1 MNSKHWFIIVSLVLL
16 ISNPKITNAD
26 PDLFTK
32 DASGNIIPLSDITD
46 NSPLLSSQPVLFVHG
61 HIRNYQATWLDTVNG
76 FTSFGDVLSANTHLE
91 ITPYFIN
98 FQNNTQSIVEDA
110 VEIGQAVDII
120 LGRHNSDY
128 NPENPDTITQQLVVI
143 SYSKGTISTRLYLKS
158 LYPPEGE
165 PFPAVLGGSS
175 MLSNHGPNFQPISE
189 FIAISPP
196 NHGLKQLVTSSSA
209 LSIKQLNNGYGIFCQ
224 PLNDNAATDFIAEL
238 NGHAMQDTNANAAPI
253 AQDYPSEA
261 PGSRSIDQ
269 SSSDGVLYVTIY
281 SEQNRDLVGGDDPSE
296 VKYPYLSNCPNTE
309 GRKLAKNLA
318 PDAENI
324 SINAEKI
331 PILGSNI
338 PGSNELVVHRNTV
351 HACEVIYRALYTASH
366 HRTPASVQ
374 ADVCISE
381 NSVPEIPQPY
391 LVWYGIFIDW
401 WKWLWLHL
409 L

>member
-1 MNSKHWFIIVSLVLL
+1 MNSTHWFIIFSLVLL
-16 ISNPKITNAD
+16 ISNPRITNAA
-26 PDLFTK
+26 PELFTK
-32 DASGNIIPLSDITD
+32 DASGNIIPLTNIPD
-46 NSPLLSSQPVLFVHG
+46 NSSLLSSQPVLFVHG

-76 FTSFGDVLSANTHLE
+76 FTSFGDVLAANTHLK

-98 FQNNTQSIVEDA
+98 FQNNNQSIVEDA

-120 LGRHNSDY
+120 LSRHNSDY
-128 NPENPDTITQQLVVI
+128 NPEDPNTITQQLVVI
-143 SYSKGTISTRLYLKS
+143 SYSKGGISTRLYLKS

-175 MLSNHGPNFQPISE
+175 ILPNHSSNFQPISE
-189 FIAISPP
+189 FIAVSPP
-196 NHGLKQLVTSSSA
+196 NHGLKQLVTSSSS

-224 PLNDNAATDFIAEL
+224 PLNDNAATNFIEEL
-238 NGHAMQDTNANAAPI
+238 NGHTMQDTHANAAPI
-253 AQDYPSEA
+253 TQDYPNEA
-261 PGSRSIDQ
+261 PGSRSINQ
-269 SSSDGVLYVTIY
+269 TSRDGVLYVTIY
-281 SEQNRDLVGGDDPSE
+281 SEQNRDFVGGDDPSE

-324 SINAEKI
+324 SINSEKI

-338 PGSNELVVHRNTV
+338 PGSNELVVHRNTI

-366 HRTPASVQ
+366 HRPPESLQ
-374 ADVCISE
+374 ADVCISQ

-401 WKWLWLHL
+401 WRWLWVHL